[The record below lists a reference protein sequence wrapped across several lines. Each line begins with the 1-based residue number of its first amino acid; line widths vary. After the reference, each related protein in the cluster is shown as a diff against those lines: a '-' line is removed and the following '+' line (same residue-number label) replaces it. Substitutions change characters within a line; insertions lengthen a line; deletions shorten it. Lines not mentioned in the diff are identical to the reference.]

1 LSLAFAP
8 SAARP
13 RMVEPGG
20 TPASASPRP
29 GGTLARSLSLTS
41 TAAEQ
46 LIAETIRA
54 ESAAASYTPQSYK
67 DLARDEVV
75 DRTAPVSSAPSGR
88 LDALKRQHSMQY
100 DKTMDLTRAQ
110 KLWMLLDDPSF
121 SSASFYYANFSMLI
135 ILIST
140 ISFCLESEF
149 NCLNVDLHPHLLN
162 YTMPNGELACEE
174 WEATWWW
181 FECLAVAFFTA
192 ELALRFTAC
201 PGKGKFMKDAANWVD
216 LLAILPFYLET
227 VLGDVLSAFSVF
239 RVIRLVRV
247 FRVFKMGKSF
257 AGLQLMVS
265 ALRASRQV
273 FGILGFLV
281 GIAMIVF
288 SSGVFYL
295 EVPTTKACIEE
306 AEADPLVGLAKAF
319 CPYRSIPAS
328 FWWALVT
335 MTTVGYG
342 DGSPVTAEG
351 RTLAVFA
358 MFAGIVIIAMPVT
371 VIGDNF
377 SKAYDS
383 QSFEEDLIERCTRQV
398 TAEEAKP
405 GMEEGTDMIQLEVLM
420 QLLRELE
427 LRGNLKVQRPK
438 DIGGLTKL
446 LAEYDAGGDGV
457 LRMQQRE
464 WRVFLHDVVID
475 PSDFTNST
483 VSKLARDVH
492 NAQVESARL
501 HTKLDAVRSDLRSV
515 VEAFKKKKKG

>member
-1 LSLAFAP
+1 
-8 SAARP
+8 
-13 RMVEPGG
+13 MVEPRGG
-20 TPASASPRP
+20 GSERQSQS
-29 GGTLARSLSLTS
+29 GSLERSLTLTS
-41 TAAEQ
+41 AAAEA

-54 ESAAASYTPQSYK
+54 EEEDLKEVYD
-67 DLARDEVV
+67 DLAYRELAKDEVV
-75 DRTAPVSSAPSGR
+75 DRKMKVSSAPSGR
-88 LDALKRQHSMQY
+88 LDALKRQHSMQF
-100 DKTMDLTRAQ
+100 DKTMDLNRAQ

-149 NCLNVDLHPHLLN
+149 NCMNVDLHPHLLN
-162 YTMPNGELACEE
+162 YTLPNGQLACDE
-174 WEATWWW
+174 WEKTWWW
-181 FECLAVAFFTA
+181 FECLAVVFFTA
-192 ELALRFTAC
+192 ELTLRFTAC
-201 PGKGKFMKDAANWVD
+201 PSKGKFMKDFANWID
-216 LLAILPFYLET
+216 LLAILPFYLEQ
-227 VLGDVLSAFSVF
+227 VAGDVLSAFSVF

-295 EVPTTKACIEE
+295 EAPTTKDCIEE
-306 AEADPLVGLAKAF
+306 CNLDEECTLAVAF
-319 CPYRSIPAS
+319 CAYRSIPAS
-328 FWWALVT
+328 FWWAIVT

-342 DGSPVTAEG
+342 DGYPMTAEG

-358 MFAGIVIIAMPVT
+358 MIAGILIIAMPIT

-383 QSFEEDLIERCTRQV
+383 QSFEEELIARCTRQV
-398 TAEEAKP
+398 SAREAKP

-438 DIGGLTKL
+438 DIQALTKM

-457 LRMQQRE
+457 LRMQERE

-475 PSDFTNST
+475 PSDFTNAT

-501 HTKLDAVRSDLRSV
+501 HTKLDDMRSDLRLV
-515 VEAFKKKKKG
+515 IDAYKKKKTG